1 MELKMKVQI
10 IIGSTRPGRQSDKL
24 AKWVANHTNAVA
36 SLDVEIVDLK
46 DYDLPLFNEP
56 SSPQYTPDRKP
67 EGEVKRWL
75 DKLAEADGYILI
87 TPEYNRS
94 TSAVLKNAI
103 DYIAYEW
110 QKKPVATVAHGST
123 GGAQAVSH
131 LRGIIPGALG
141 LSLPRAVYFN
151 HRVGDVVSETG
162 ELSEELRANPW
173 GPEAELKALLADLEW
188 YLEAT
193 QNK

>member
-1 MELKMKVQI
+1 MKVQI

-24 AKWVANHTNAVA
+24 AKWVANHAADIAALNA
-36 SLDVEIVDLK
+36 EIVDLK

-67 EGEVKRWL
+67 EGVTKQWL

-110 QKKPVATVAHGST
+110 QKKPVAIVAHGST
-123 GGAQAVSH
+123 GGAQAVAH

-141 LSLPRAVYFN
+141 LSLPRVVYFN
-151 HRVGDVVSETG
+151 HRVGEVVNEAG
-162 ELSEELRANPW
+162 ELSEEIKANPW

-188 YLEAT
+188 YLNAT
-193 QNK
+193 SVK

>member
-1 MELKMKVQI
+1 MKVQI

-24 AKWVANHTNAVA
+24 AKWVANHTADIA
-36 SLDVEIVDLK
+36 ALDAEIVDLK

-56 SSPQYTPDRKP
+56 SSPQYTPDRQP
-67 EGEVKRWL
+67 EGVTKQWL

-110 QKKPVATVAHGST
+110 QKKPVAIVAHGST
-123 GGAQAVSH
+123 GGAQAVAH

-141 LSLPRAVYFN
+141 LSLPRVVYFN
-151 HRVGDVVSETG
+151 HRVGEVVSEAG
-162 ELSEELRANPW
+162 ELAEEIKANPW

-188 YLEAT
+188 YLNAT
-193 QNK
+193 SAQ